1 MFKKTTNI
9 AVIVSGIDE
18 EYQNNILKGIRQCA
32 LENSYNVSYFIA
44 FGGVLQSYKHDH
56 GEFNIFNLPNFSR
69 FDGAILLT
77 NTIASD
83 SVREH
88 VFSEIKKANIPV
100 VSIDNDIPEMYYI
113 GIDNKLA
120 MKKIAEHLIIY
131 HGFSDFKYISGPLNN
146 TDSMKRLE
154 GFLEAIEEHNIPFNK
169 DNDVMVG
176 DFTAKYGKAVAE
188 TIVNSKHIPQAIV
201 CANDAMALGLLYA
214 LESRGVSCPEQV
226 CISGFDNIYTAR
238 NYYPELTSVERSL
251 YHTGYLACEK
261 LFKDFNGVAQP
272 RAEIIP
278 TRVVFATS
286 CGCHNKLP
294 NNIAEFKRKNIRVIE
309 EYQAGIPLINRMSS
323 DLTEAET
330 LEDNLER
337 LKKYITEIKCEQ
349 FYLCMC
355 EHWIE
360 AYDVRGDYRSK
371 NIRNGYTKYVTVPLA
386 YHDGSFGYY
395 ENFESSV
402 MLPELSKST
411 PNPNNYFFV
420 PIHFQDLCLG
430 YCVICNCEFPI
441 KNPMFHTWVLN
452 ISTSLQNIRNKICLE
467 VMIKRLD
474 KLYVIDQLTNIYNRF
489 GFSRYSKEPFRE
501 CVEKKYNAMI
511 LFIDLDGLKEINDRF
526 GHTEG
531 DNAIIN
537 VAQALKYACHDNEI
551 YARFGGDEFI
561 AFAGNCSESHAK
573 GICERI
579 QQYLDD
585 YNNCYQKPYKIQ
597 ASIGYHIVVPDE
609 DSSIFDLISIADNI
623 MYEIKKKKKKNVR

>member
-77 NTIASD
+77 NTISSD

-169 DNDVMVG
+169 DDDVMVG

-226 CISGFDNIYTAR
+226 CISGFDNILQEITIP
-238 NYYPELTSVERSL
+238 NLLPLNV
-251 YHTGYLACEK
+251 
-261 LFKDFNGVAQP
+261 LFII
-272 RAEIIP
+272 RATLP
-278 TRVVFATS
+278 AKS
-286 CGCHNKLP
+286 CS
-294 NNIAEFKRKNIRVIE
+294 RT
-309 EYQAGIPLINRMSS
+309 
-323 DLTEAET
+323 LTESLSPVRKLSLQELFSPQVAVAIT
-330 LEDNLER
+330 NFRTILLNLNAR
-337 LKKYITEIKCEQ
+337 ISGL
-349 FYLCMC
+349 
-355 EHWIE
+355 
-360 AYDVRGDYRSK
+360 SK
-371 NIRNGYTKYVTVPLA
+371 NIRQA
-386 YHDGSFGYY
+386 Y
-395 ENFESSV
+395 
-402 MLPELSKST
+402 
-411 PNPNNYFFV
+411 
-420 PIHFQDLCLG
+420 
-430 YCVICNCEFPI
+430 
-441 KNPMFHTWVLN
+441 
-452 ISTSLQNIRNKICLE
+452 
-467 VMIKRLD
+467 RL
-474 KLYVIDQLTNIYNRF
+474 
-489 GFSRYSKEPFRE
+489 
-501 CVEKKYNAMI
+501 
-511 LFIDLDGLKEINDRF
+511 
-526 GHTEG
+526 
-531 DNAIIN
+531 
-537 VAQALKYACHDNEI
+537 
-551 YARFGGDEFI
+551 
-561 AFAGNCSESHAK
+561 
-573 GICERI
+573 
-579 QQYLDD
+579 
-585 YNNCYQKPYKIQ
+585 
-597 ASIGYHIVVPDE
+597 
-609 DSSIFDLISIADNI
+609 
-623 MYEIKKKKKKNVR
+623 